1 MNFKSRRIFKT
12 TTSSQQE
19 IRELLQLIFV
29 SEVVSPGE
37 RVWLVTPWISNVP
50 ILDNRSG
57 LFSSLDPNWGQRLIR
72 LNEIL
77 MRLAEFGTEV
87 VIVTRP
93 DDHCRTYVQILRE
106 ELESMGLG
114 ARLVVLWREE
124 LHTKGVLTERALLTG
139 SMNLTNNG
147 LDLLDEQVTLDTDAT
162 DIAQGR
168 INFESYLAE
177 NLW

>member
-12 TTSSQQE
+12 ATSSQQE
-19 IRELLQLIFV
+19 IRELLQFIFV
-29 SEVVSPGE
+29 SEVLSPGE
-37 RVWLVTPWISNVP
+37 RIWLVTPWISNVP

-57 LFSSLDPNWGQRLIR
+57 LFSSLDPNWGQRIVR

-77 MRLAEFGTEV
+77 VRLMEFKTEV

-93 DDHCRTYVQILRE
+93 DDHCKNFVQSLQE
-106 ELESMGLG
+106 ELELMGG
-114 ARLVVLWREE
+114 ANRLVVQWREE
-124 LHTKGVLTERALLTG
+124 LHTKGILTYKSLLTG

-147 LDLLDEQVTLDTDAT
+147 LDLLDEQVTFDTDPR

-168 INFESYLAE
+168 INFESYLGE
-177 NLW
+177 KY